1 MIFPLKKNSYLS
13 LLPFVIFFLLSIIIC
28 PMIGSVDINILEAI
42 KNIGSNST
50 SIDASILFV
59 TRMPRIFLAAVTGA
73 ALSLAGATFQALLR
87 NPLATPYTL
96 GVSSGGSLGA
106 VLAIKLAFDISLF
119 GLSSIALMSFLGA
132 VITVG
137 IVFMLSRS
145 KGQLPTPILLLA
157 GVSLSFFFS
166 AMILFVHY
174 VSDFAESYKMMRWL
188 MGGLNVIEY
197 GDTLSILPFWLIAT
211 VILLSRSR
219 DLDQLTLGHYIAWS
233 RGVNVSRTLKL
244 SYFAASM
251 LTASVVSLAGPIGF
265 VGLIVPHTIRF
276 LIGPSYPKLMLACL
290 FAGAGFLVVCDTVAR
305 VIIAP
310 TEIPVG
316 ILTALIGGPFFIIL
330 LYKEKGKLSYEE

>member
-1 MIFPLKKNSYLS
+1 MFTIFKKGSVWG
-13 LLPFVIFFLLSIIIC
+13 LLPFVIFFLLAVLIC
-28 PMIGSVDINILEAI
+28 PMIGSVNINIWDAI
-42 KNIGSNST
+42 SNMGNNSE
-50 SIDASILFV
+50 SLDASILFI
-59 TRMPRIFLAAVTGA
+59 TRMPRLLLAGLTGA
-73 ALSLAGATFQALLR
+73 ALALAGATFQALLR

-106 VLAIKLAFDISLF
+106 VLAIKFGLDISLF
-119 GLSSIALMSFLGA
+119 GFSDIAIFSFIGAGGTVALVFLLSK
-132 VITVG
+132 
-137 IVFMLSRS
+137 S

-174 VSDFAESYKMMRWL
+174 ISDFTESYKMMRWL

-197 GDTLSILPFWLIAT
+197 GEIIRILPFWFISI
-211 VILLSRSR
+211 VLLLYKAR

-233 RGVNVSRTLKL
+233 RGVNVARTLKL

-251 LTASVVSLAGPIGF
+251 LTASVVSIAGPIGF

-276 LIGPSYPKLMLACL
+276 LIGPSYPRLMVASI
-290 FAGAGFLVVCDTVAR
+290 FAGAGFLMFCDTFAR

-330 LYKEKGKLSYEE
+330 LFKEKGKLSYEE